1 MRGVGK
7 GWVIP
12 TLSQRMLLERGFD
25 HAQRDAG
32 VSDPVARKHALREYR
47 AGLPVLLM
55 QRINALPPNVAI
67 AAAEGA
73 GFTIG
78 ARLTPYQPILTSM
91 LEPLQELP
99 TQLAE
104 SFFRAM
110 GEGYRVRFSEASYV
124 APAPG
129 DLRIEAWLGEA
140 ARGWF
145 HEGLRAPADG
155 L

>member
-12 TLSQRMLLERGFD
+12 TLSQRMLLERTFD
-25 HAQRDAG
+25 RELRAAG
-32 VSDPVARKHALREYR
+32 ESDPVARKLALREHR
-47 AGLPVLLM
+47 ADLAVLVL
-55 QRINALPPNVAI
+55 QRIKAMPPNVAS

-78 ARLTPYQPILTSM
+78 ARLTPYQPQLTSM
-91 LEPLQELP
+91 LETLHALP
-99 TQLAE
+99 PQLAE
-104 SFFRAM
+104 SLFRSM
-110 GEGYRVRFSEASYV
+110 GEGYRARFSEASYV

-129 DLRIEAWLGEA
+129 DLRVEAWLSAA

-155 L
+155 F